1 MEKKV
6 KRSYFIIGFLVFKM
20 LLFIFKWDINL
31 IKFKFNKYVKG
42 FIIFSLIIDF
52 VRNDICI
59 IINGVW

>member
-20 LLFIFKWDINL
+20 LLFIFKWDVNL
-31 IKFKFNKYVKG
+31 IKFKFNKYFKG

>member
-52 VRNDICI
+52 VRIDICI